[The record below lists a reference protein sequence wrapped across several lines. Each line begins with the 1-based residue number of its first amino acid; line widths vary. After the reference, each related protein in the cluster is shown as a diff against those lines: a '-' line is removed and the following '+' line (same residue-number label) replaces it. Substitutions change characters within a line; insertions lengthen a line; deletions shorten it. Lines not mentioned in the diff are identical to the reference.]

1 MQTSDAGLY
10 QGLCGY
16 FSICWRQHFG
26 VLPIAIGKLQNMD
39 IYTMTDNK
47 NLLLRNKATIVYSI
61 SLAFLLFLL
70 KWLELRFII
79 FDHSFEI
86 YIGFIAVI
94 FTALG
99 IWLALK
105 LSRRDAF
112 GTKPKIETV
121 VVEKEVYVNRN
132 ENFVLDTSLVSQL
145 ELSKRELEILSLL
158 AQGHSNQ
165 EIAAKLFVSLSTVKT
180 HIQNLF
186 EKLDV
191 KRRTQAL
198 LKNQDEFNKHVMTA
212 PDRQREFKGTDG
224 TVGYIYAW
232 SENRNAGVGEK
243 EIKNII
249 EGKSIETEI
258 RFVKPMAATA
268 SIIMETESLSD
279 DQTKVY

>member
-1 MQTSDAGLY
+1 
-10 QGLCGY
+10 
-16 FSICWRQHFG
+16 
-26 VLPIAIGKLQNMD
+26 MD

-86 YIGFIAVI
+86 YIGFIAII
-94 FTALG
+94 FTGLG

-105 LSRRDAF
+105 LS
-112 GTKPKIETV
+112 KPKIETV
-121 VVEKEVYVNRN
+121 VVEKEVYVSRN
-132 ENFVLDTSLVSQL
+132 ENFVLNTSLISQL

-191 KRRTQAL
+191 KRRTQA
-198 LKNQDEFNKHVMTA
+198 V
-212 PDRQREFKGTDG
+212 
-224 TVGYIYAW
+224 
-232 SENRNAGVGEK
+232 EK
-243 EIKNII
+243 AKRLNLI
-249 EGKSIETEI
+249 
-258 RFVKPMAATA
+258 P
-268 SIIMETESLSD
+268 
-279 DQTKVY
+279 